1 MTDNLKASLAHW
13 PELSQSVFVPH
24 TEMEYQR
31 LVVLLDQ
38 LVDEVGNDESH
49 PLASLMEIV
58 GLLIEK
64 YEDEQVPEL
73 EESSAAARGTAVPFL
88 MESPAVASHPLRHP
102 SYFYPPRA
110 PEPRWRSR
118 VARSD
123 FTRLARSCGG
133 YRVLAGKTVMALCR
147 MLSAQK

>member
-24 TEMEYQR
+24 TEMEYGR

-73 EESSAAARGTAVPFL
+73 EESSAVREDPP
-88 MESPAVASHPLRHP
+88 SPS
-102 SYFYPPRA
+102 
-110 PEPRWRSR
+110 
-118 VARSD
+118 
-123 FTRLARSCGG
+123 
-133 YRVLAGKTVMALCR
+133 
-147 MLSAQK
+147 

>member
-24 TEMEYQR
+24 TEKEYQR

-49 PLASLMEIV
+49 PLASLMEVV

-73 EESSAAARGTAVPFL
+73 EESSALREDPPSLFL
-88 MESPAVASHPLRHP
+88 ILHSAFLLRKGIHHGFGPPTVSPVKSHSGKRTLCN
-102 SYFYPPRA
+102 
-110 PEPRWRSR
+110 SR
-118 VARSD
+118 LE
-123 FTRLARSCGG
+123 LACW
-133 YRVLAGKTVMALCR
+133 
-147 MLSAQK
+147 